1 MKKVFLPAL
10 ASAILLASCSEVAS
24 GLLIDPSEMDSIE
37 VVFSFNPYQMEPIVT
52 KANVS
57 IADLSKRL
65 DVFIVEGANVTA
77 IHQNKDT
84 QAEGFGTVSATLNK
98 TKTYTLY
105 AVAHK
110 GSGEASLANS
120 ILTFSDDKITDTFFY
135 STTFTPAE
143 TVNLSCLMHR
153 IVGRFKLTMTDALPD
168 NLAKVQFTVSGSG
181 LGYHVSG
188 YSTNVGDKTSII
200 NNPSSAN
207 DGTTTFNI
215 YILADS
221 DEPSPVDVTVTALD
235 ADDAVIETKTFE
247 SVPIQAGYSTAYR
260 GAFFITQAAS
270 MTFTAPDTWNN
281 FDEETF

>member
-1 MKKVFLPAL
+1 MKKAL
-10 ASAILLASCSEVAS
+10 FFAIACIAHASCTKVQQ
-24 GLLIDPSEMDSIE
+24 PSIAPVNNDNYAIVSL
-37 VVFSFNPYQMEPIVT
+37 SFYPYQIEPIAT
-52 KANVS
+52 KVNVS

-84 QAEGFGTVSATLNK
+84 QAEGFGSVSATLNK

-120 ILTFSDDKITDTFFY
+120 ILTFADDKITDTFFY

-153 IVGRFKLTMTDALPD
+153 IVGRFKLTMTDALPA

-235 ADDAVIETKTFE
+235 ADDATIETKTFE